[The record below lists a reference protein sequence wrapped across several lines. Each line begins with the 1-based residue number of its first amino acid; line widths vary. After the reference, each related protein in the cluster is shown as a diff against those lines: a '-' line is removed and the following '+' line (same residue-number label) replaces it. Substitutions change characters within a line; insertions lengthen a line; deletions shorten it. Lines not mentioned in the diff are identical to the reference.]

1 MPRRRSEPITERP
14 ERLSVYLDRKTRS
27 EFVAAADHERTSMT
41 ALLERLIRDYLR
53 TRRKR

>member
-14 ERLSVYLDRKTRS
+14 ERLSVYLDRTTRS
-27 EFVAAADHERTSMT
+27 AFVAAADHERTSMT

-53 TRRKR
+53 THRKR